1 MTESAIHALD
11 PATITKIAAGEVI
24 ERPASVAKELVENA
38 LDAGATRI
46 AVAVESHAG
55 AIASIRVTDDGAG
68 MSADDLRIAVLP
80 HTTSKLRGADEL
92 ASVTTMGFRGEALAS
107 IAAVSRL
114 TLVSRQ
120 AGDLLAH
127 RLVVRG
133 GTVEEEGETAAPMGT
148 RVTVEDLF
156 YNTPARKKFQKSLG
170 TEIAHLAGTIER
182 LALSRPKIAFSL
194 AHNGRARLST
204 PGTGL
209 LETIASLHGPELG
222 AALLPVEGAG
232 PLCRV
237 SGFVA
242 APSVQRPNPYQV
254 FLAINGRT
262 IQSTPLAGAVKAG
275 FGTLLPSDRHPVA
288 VLALELDTALVD
300 VNVHPAKR
308 QVRLSREPE
317 VLSAVSTAVAAA
329 LDALRPIP
337 VQHAPVSP
345 APSDYLAAGSPTTF
359 GVAEPGPAYGRRTD
373 RQLRQTAQIAL
384 GAGPAPEAPE
394 VEVLGQVDLTYLVG
408 RTVAGDLVLVDQH
421 AAHERVLYDQLSA
434 AGPVEVQ
441 ELLVPVV
448 IACTPQEAAV
458 VDESRAA
465 LAAAGFTV
473 DEFGENRYAVRT
485 VPVVLGHEVDPE
497 VVREIVAELIGGGGG
512 PDSRERLTRLVA
524 CHGAI
529 RAGAPLT
536 AEQGRRLIAQLYAAK
551 TPLTCPH
558 GRPTI
563 VTFSRARLEALF
575 SRR

>member
-1 MTESAIHALD
+1 MTESAIHPLD

-55 AIASIRVTDDGAG
+55 AIGSIRVTDDGAG
-68 MSADDLRIAVLP
+68 MSAEDLRLAVLP

-133 GTVEEEGETAAPMGT
+133 GTVEEEGETAAPIGT

-170 TEIAHLAGTIER
+170 TELAHLAGTIER
-182 LALSRPKIAFSL
+182 LALSRPGVAFSL
-194 AHNGRARLST
+194 SHNGRARLST

-209 LETIASLHGPELG
+209 LETIASLHGPDLG
-222 AALLPVEGAG
+222 SALLPVEGAG

-275 FGTLLPSDRHPVA
+275 FGTLLPTDRHPVA

-317 VLSAVSTAVAAA
+317 VLAAVSTAVAAA
-329 LDALRPIP
+329 LDALRPVP
-337 VQHAPVSP
+337 AERGADSP
-345 APSDYLAAGSPTTF
+345 APSYAERLAPGAPTD
-359 GVAEPGPAYGRRTD
+359 VRR
-373 RQLRQTAQIAL
+373 RRARRS
-384 GAGPAPEAPE
+384 
-394 VEVLGQVDLTYLVG
+394 
-408 RTVAGDLVLVDQH
+408 RT
-421 AAHERVLYDQLSA
+421 A
-434 AGPVEVQ
+434 AGPTGSS
-441 ELLVPVV
+441 
-448 IACTPQEAAV
+448 A
-458 VDESRAA
+458 
-465 LAAAGFTV
+465 
-473 DEFGENRYAVRT
+473 
-485 VPVVLGHEVDPE
+485 
-497 VVREIVAELIGGGGG
+497 
-512 PDSRERLTRLVA
+512 
-524 CHGAI
+524 
-529 RAGAPLT
+529 
-536 AEQGRRLIAQLYAAK
+536 RR
-551 TPLTCPH
+551 P
-558 GRPTI
+558 RPTSGPGPRPRPPR
-563 VTFSRARLEALF
+563 SRSWAR
-575 SRR
+575 ST